1 MHRWQVGDV
10 EIVRIEDLDFA
21 VPSDS
26 PVPEWCVPDLAPT
39 TDQVGIAFSALALAA
54 DGQRI
59 VVDPWMAN
67 DGPRAE
73 PDARDHA
80 ERLLAELS
88 AAGFPADEVDVVV
101 NTHLDGVGWNSRPT
115 SDGWQP
121 SFPNARY
128 LYPAAEL
135 AALEAGQAIEGD
147 AAFAELARLVDIE
160 AVHPPNALTPSVSL
174 DDAPGHNWGH
184 LAVRVERAGALAIYP
199 GHLVLTPFDIADPA
213 RADPDDPQHAV
224 AVVTRRRL
232 LDELAERQGLLLTT
246 LLGGSGAGTV
256 HRDGTGFRLGS

>member
-21 VPSDS
+21 VPSDR
-26 PVPEWCVPDLAPT
+26 PVPDWCLPDLAPS
-39 TDQVGIAFSALALAA
+39 TDEVGIAFSALALAA

-73 PDARDHA
+73 PDARGHA
-80 ERLLAELS
+80 DRLLGELA
-88 AAGFPADEVDVVV
+88 AAGFPADEVDLVV
-101 NTHLDGVGWNSRPT
+101 NTHLDGLGWNTRPT
-115 SDGWQP
+115 TGGWEP

-135 AALEAGQAIEGD
+135 AALAAGEAIEGD
-147 AAFAELARLVDIE
+147 AAHAELARLVDIDP
-160 AVHPPNALTPSVSL
+160 VVPPRQLTPSVSL
-174 DDAPGHNWGH
+174 EDAPGHNWGH
-184 LAVRVERAGALAIYP
+184 VAVRVESAGALAIYP
-199 GHLVLTPFDIADPA
+199 GHLVLTPFDIDDPD
-213 RADPDDPQHAV
+213 RPDPDDPQHEI

-256 HRDGTGFRLGS
+256 QRDGEGFRLVP